1 MYNNKKGLKPNTH
14 IGVNLKTLLRKDQ
27 QAKTGKNYVGVLS
40 RDVLC
45 DEFLYDEHFT
55 FIEMPPKPPVK
66 HNPKVF
72 DGKRISITRRDDGTL
87 RPNFKPMHIGGSLTL
102 SRYVYE
108 VYIELCEGLSGLIEE
123 G

>member
-1 MYNNKKGLKPNTH
+1 MYINKKGLKPNTH

-45 DEFLYDEHFT
+45 EEFLYDEHFT

-72 DGKRISITRRDDGTL
+72 DGKRISITRIAPQLQTDECGKRFQLGAIYL
-87 RPNFKPMHIGGSLTL
+87 GGV
-102 SRYVYE
+102 R
-108 VYIELCEGLSGLIEE
+108 
-123 G
+123 

>member
-1 MYNNKKGLKPNTH
+1 
-14 IGVNLKTLLRKDQ
+14 VNLKTLLRKDQ

-45 DEFLYDEHFT
+45 EEFLYDEHFT

-87 RPNFKPMHIGGSLTL
+87 RPNFKPMNVGKGFSLA
-102 SRYVYE
+102 RYIWE
-108 VYIELCEGLSGLIEE
+108 VCVELCNGLTGLIEE
-123 G
+123 R

>member
-1 MYNNKKGLKPNTH
+1 MKKQLNCNTH
-14 IGVNLKTLLRKDQ
+14 IGVDLKTLLRKDQ

-45 DEFLYDEHFT
+45 EEFLYE
-55 FIEMPPKPPVK
+55 PPVK

-87 RPNFKPMHIGGSLTL
+87 RPNFKPMNVGKGFSLA
-102 SRYVYE
+102 RYIWE
-108 VYIELCEGLSGLIEE
+108 VCVELCNGLTGLIEE
-123 G
+123 R

>member
-1 MYNNKKGLKPNTH
+1 MKKQLNCNTH
-14 IGVNLKTLLRKDQ
+14 IGVNLKTLLRKDR

-87 RPNFKPMHIGGSLTL
+87 RPNFKPMNVGKGFSLA
-102 SRYVYE
+102 RYIWE
-108 VYIELCEGLSGLIEE
+108 VCVELCNGLTGLIEE
-123 G
+123 R

>member
-1 MYNNKKGLKPNTH
+1 MYNKKGLKPNTH

-66 HNPKVF
+66 HAYLLP
-72 DGKRISITRRDDGTL
+72 DAMMAHCAPTS
-87 RPNFKPMHIGGSLTL
+87 
-102 SRYVYE
+102 SR
-108 VYIELCEGLSGLIEE
+108 
-123 G
+123 

>member
-1 MYNNKKGLKPNTH
+1 MYINKKGLKPNTH
-14 IGVNLKTLLRKDQ
+14 IGVNLKTLLRKDR

-40 RDVLC
+40 RDVEC

-55 FIEMPPKPPVK
+55 FIELPPKPPVK

-72 DGKRISITRRDDGTL
+72 DGKRISITRRDDGTY
-87 RPNFKPMHIGGSLTL
+87 RPNFKPMHIGGRLTL

-108 VYIELCEGLSGLIEE
+108 VYMELCEGLSGLIEE
-123 G
+123 V

>member
-45 DEFLYDEHFT
+45 EEFLYDEHFT

-87 RPNFKPMHIGGSLTL
+87 RPNFKPMNVGKGFSLA
-102 SRYVYE
+102 RYIWE
-108 VYIELCEGLSGLIEE
+108 VCVELCNGLTGLIEE
-123 G
+123 H